1 MKIKKREKIYIF
13 GAGGNASVI
22 YETLNKKYLID
33 GLILTNIN
41 EKINDIRYKK
51 TKLINENEF
60 LKNYSDVNVVITVGE
75 NYIRKKI
82 FKKLSRKKFKFPNII
97 HKSSIIDASA
107 NLGHGNIIMPNT
119 VINANAN
126 LENLC
131 IINTSVILEH
141 DTDIRSFCSISP
153 NSVVCGYTKIDEGV
167 FIGANSTIIHKLS
180 IGSWSVV
187 GAGSL
192 IVKNTHPQRLYFGN
206 PAKMIKK
213 IEKSKKIL

>member
-1 MKIKKREKIYIF
+1 
-13 GAGGNASVI
+13 
-22 YETLNKKYLID
+22 
-33 GLILTNIN
+33 
-41 EKINDIRYKK
+41 
-51 TKLINENEF
+51 
-60 LKNYSDVNVVITVGE
+60 
-75 NYIRKKI
+75 
-82 FKKLSRKKFKFPNII
+82 
-97 HKSSIIDASA
+97 
-107 NLGHGNIIMPNT
+107 
-119 VINANAN
+119 
-126 LENLC
+126 ENLC